1 MLCSIWFILFSFVLM
16 ASEINKLMTRVSIVF
31 FVELKFHEIMPHR
44 LGEEKIL
51 ILIWQ
56 KNTHEIIIF
65 DERKPRFVSFFYIVC
80 NIFFKG
86 RREVEW
92 VNIFFR
98 SAHNAPHLLL
108 LFSKYE
114 MGFFREIICFSFH
127 ENHAYLSY
135 LKKCFPSHS
144 SSSFFRSII
153 PKFLIKVWGF

>member
-80 NIFFKG
+80 NNFLMGGERLSESIFFFVPHIT
-86 RREVEW
+86 RRTFFFFFLNMKW
-92 VNIFFR
+92 VFFVK
-98 SAHNAPHLLL
+98 SFVF
-108 LFSKYE
+108 LFTKIMRIYH
-114 MGFFREIICFSFH
+114 I
-127 ENHAYLSY
+127 
-135 LKKCFPSHS
+135 
-144 SSSFFRSII
+144 
-153 PKFLIKVWGF
+153 